1 MIQLQYYNDKFE
13 NAGGLYVKKEEVAA
27 IYAKKVED
35 VFRGFLILK
44 SGREFC
50 FVNNFTEVLDEL
62 NQKVYCEKN

>member
-27 IYAKKVED
+27 IYSKKIRGI
-35 VFRGFLILK
+35 FRSFLVLN

-50 FVNNFTEVLDEL
+50 FVDSLTEVLDEL
-62 NQKVYCEKN
+62 NRKD